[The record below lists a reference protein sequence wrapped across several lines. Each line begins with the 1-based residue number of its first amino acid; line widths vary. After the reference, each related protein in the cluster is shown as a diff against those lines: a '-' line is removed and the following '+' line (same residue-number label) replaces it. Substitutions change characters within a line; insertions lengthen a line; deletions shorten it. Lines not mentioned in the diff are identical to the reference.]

1 MQDHYQ
7 TLGVNRTSSQEE
19 IKRAYRK
26 LASAHHPDKG
36 GDKSKFQSVQ
46 QAYDTLSD
54 PQKKNQYD
62 NPMSQFQNTGAGFDF
77 DSIFSMFGQNFQQ
90 QQHHPRR
97 PQNVRMTL
105 WITLKDAAQGG
116 FRAVSIGTQN
126 GVSAVDIEIP
136 LAINDGDAVQYPG
149 IGPSGLDL
157 IVTYRIHPQPQFQR
171 NGLTLHS
178 EHTVDIWDLIIGCQT
193 QVRDVLGNNL
203 AVTVPPRTQPG
214 TVLRLKGRGLR
225 DKGNRT
231 GDLLVK
237 IQTRLPEHIDP
248 EIINVINEKYKQN

>member
-36 GDKSKFQSVQ
+36 GDKAKFQSIQ

-62 NPMSQFQNTGAGFDF
+62 NPMPQFHQTSAGFDF
-77 DSIFSMFGQNFQQ
+77 DSIFSMFGQNFHQHQQ
-90 QQHHPRR
+90 RR
-97 PQNVRMTL
+97 PQNIRMTL

-136 LAINDGDAVQYPG
+136 LAINDGDSVQYPG
-149 IGPSGLDL
+149 VGPNGIDL
-157 IVTYRIHPQPQFQR
+157 IVTYRIHPHPQYQR
-171 NGLTLHS
+171 NGLTLHA
-178 EHTVDIWDLIIGCQT
+178 EHIVEIWDLILGCET
-193 QVRDVLGNNL
+193 QVRDVEGNNL
-203 AVTVPPRTQPG
+203 SVTVPQRTQPG

-225 DKGNRT
+225 DKANRT

-237 IQTRLPEHIDP
+237 IQTRLPEYIDP
-248 EIINVINEKYKQN
+248 EIISVVANKHKQN

>member
-7 TLGVNRTSSQEE
+7 TLGVNRNSSQEE

-36 GDKSKFQSVQ
+36 GDKSKFQSIQ

-62 NPMSQFQNTGAGFDF
+62 NPMSQFHHSGAGFDF
-77 DSIFSMFGQNFQQ
+77 DSIFSMFGQNFQHHQ
-90 QQHHPRR
+90 QARR

-149 IGPSGLDL
+149 IGPGGLDL
-157 IVTYRIHPQPQFQR
+157 IVTYRIHAHPQFHR
-171 NGLTLHS
+171 NGLTLQS
-178 EHTVDIWDLIIGCQT
+178 EHTVDIWNLILGCDT
-193 QVRDVLGNNL
+193 QVRDVFGSNL
-203 AVTVPPRTQPG
+203 SVTIPPRTQPG
-214 TVLRLKGRGLR
+214 TILRLKGRGLR
-225 DKGNRT
+225 DKNGRI
-231 GDLLVK
+231 GDLQVK
-237 IQTRLPEHIDP
+237 IQAQLPEYIDP
-248 EIINVINEKYKQN
+248 EIIDVISQKTRT